1 MCPENRDKKPNPV
14 YCLMELHA
22 QLINLQASHNHWL
35 SPDSSVG
42 FTNCRKASSKL
53 LQSWESQDGGS
64 PGIPPPKKNMY
75 INDSV
80 CVCAYGLKALLG
92 ISMNTHFVIFVVF
105 SSLPRSLI
113 LLMYGTSCV
122 LVWRF

>member
-64 PGIPPPKKNMY
+64 PGIPPKKNMY

-80 CVCAYGLKALLG
+80 CVRMG
-92 ISMNTHFVIFVVF
+92 
-105 SSLPRSLI
+105 
-113 LLMYGTSCV
+113 
-122 LVWRF
+122 